1 MGLPNKSSIAEAVHM
16 WYILEAVFLRK
27 GSLVLFGKFGQDW
40 TENKKKI
47 IIGQKVVKTPFLKNV
62 ASSII
67 IFQKYQLHN
76 LF

>member
-40 TENKKKI
+40 TENKKK
-47 IIGQKVVKTPFLKNV
+47 L
-62 ASSII
+62 
-67 IFQKYQLHN
+67 L
-76 LF
+76 